1 MSISPEGNLTLQISE
16 VPEPSKTYKVDWDS
30 GRILGFVD
38 NQEAVKQAII
48 KTLITERY
56 KYLIYDNQY
65 GSELSYI
72 ISQDLPENLIAIMV
86 KSDITEALMTD
97 SRITSIDNF
106 QIEFSTQSN
115 ILVSFDVDTIFGSAS
130 FQKLQ
135 VRGDI

>member
-38 NQEAVKQAII
+38 NQEAVKQAIL
-48 KTLITERY
+48 KMLITERY

-86 KSDITEALMTD
+86 KSDITETLMLD